1 MTEVLVVPD
10 RSPDGSVEPSVEELI
25 GAASAIGTPVVLA
38 PERAHADEL
47 GVLHRHAHFKVRVE
61 DLQHQVIERF
71 PAHLALL
78 DVGDAGR
85 SVVRVHN
92 HFSDLEFHCGSLR
105 R

>member
-1 MTEVLVVPD
+1 MQALLVDHV
-10 RSPDGSVEPSVEELI
+10 
-25 GAASAIGTPVVLA
+25 
-38 PERAHADEL
+38 AHANEL
-47 GVLHRHAHFKVRVE
+47 GILHRDAHFKVRVE